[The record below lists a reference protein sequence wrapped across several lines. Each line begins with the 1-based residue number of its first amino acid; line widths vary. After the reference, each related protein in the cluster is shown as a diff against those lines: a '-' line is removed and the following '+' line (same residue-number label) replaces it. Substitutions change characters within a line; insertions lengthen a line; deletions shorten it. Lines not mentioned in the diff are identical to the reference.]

1 MILRPLQDRVLIL
14 PQPPVEQ
21 TASGLAVVEHR
32 KPEQVGTVVAVGL
45 QVHPRK
51 AEAEALA
58 IEVAAIKYH
67 VVGVVR
73 NAEGDTTPLR
83 SLADRQQVLAAG
95 AELLRDL
102 VRREPLVKVGDQ
114 VLFSWLAG
122 QELLDADDDVRY
134 LLMRE
139 EDLLAVI
146 ED

>member
-1 MILRPLQDRVLIL
+1 MIL

-45 QVHPRK
+45 SVHPKK

-58 IEVAAIKYH
+58 ALLDAPGDLIELQETA
-67 VVGVVR
+67 
-73 NAEGDTTPLR
+73 TT
-83 SLADRQQVLAAG
+83 A
-95 AELLRDL
+95 AELLREL
-102 VRREPLVKVGDQ
+102 VRREPLVQDGDQ

-139 EDLLAVI
+139 DDLLAVI

>member
-45 QVHPRK
+45 SVHPKK

-58 IEVAAIKYH
+58 ALLDAPGDLIELQETA
-67 VVGVVR
+67 
-73 NAEGDTTPLR
+73 TT
-83 SLADRQQVLAAG
+83 A
-95 AELLRDL
+95 AELLREL
-102 VRREPLVKVGDQ
+102 VRREPLVQDGDQ

-139 EDLLAVI
+139 DDLLAVI

>member
-45 QVHPRK
+45 SVHPKK

-58 IEVAAIKYH
+58 ALLDAPGDLIELQETA
-67 VVGVVR
+67 
-73 NAEGDTTPLR
+73 TT
-83 SLADRQQVLAAG
+83 A
-95 AELLRDL
+95 AELLREL
-102 VRREPLVKVGDQ
+102 VRREPLVQDGDQ

-139 EDLLAVI
+139 ADLLAVI

>member
-45 QVHPRK
+45 QVHPKK

-58 IEVAAIKYH
+58 NQLGDAAEDHDLDAGWNDNLEPLSIGEVSWKAA
-67 VVGVVR
+67 
-73 NAEGDTTPLR
+73 
-83 SLADRQQVLAAG
+83 Q
-95 AELLRDL
+95 LLRDL

-122 QELLDADDDVRY
+122 QELLDADHDVRY
-134 LLMRE
+134 LVMRE
-139 EDLLAVI
+139 ADLLAVI